1 MEKTMNEQRT
11 VKDLAIGDVIQVEGF
26 DDHLTVRSAKKIK
39 KGLDAGKLQVTL
51 VTPDGETEVMGFDPE
66 ERVKVVGKDAAGGK
80 GQSAGKSRTDGKSK
94 GKTKGK
100 AKAKAERGAQTAAAP
115 EPESPAPEAAAP
127 QPAQANAETPKKRR
141 RRQQSAEGAKK
152 LSAIDAA
159 AQVLAKARTAMNC
172 QELIQAM
179 AEQGLW
185 TSPGGKTPAA
195 TLYSAILRETQTK
208 GNDARFKKTERG
220 KFKAA
225 HPQ

>member
-1 MEKTMNEQRT
+1 MEKIMSEQRT

-39 KGLDAGKLQVTL
+39 KGLDAGKLQVRL

-80 GQSAGKSRTDGKSK
+80 GQSNGKSGRDGKSK

-100 AKAKAERGAQTAAAP
+100 AKGKAERRAQTAAAP
-115 EPESPAPEAAAP
+115 EPESPASEAAAP
-127 QPAQANAETPKKRR
+127 QPAPAKAETPKKS

-152 LSAIDAA
+152 LSALDAA

-172 QELIQAM
+172 QELVQAM

-195 TLYSAILRETQTK
+195 TLYSAILRELQTK
-208 GNDARFKKTERG
+208 GNDARFKKSERG
-220 KFKAA
+220 KFEAA
-225 HPQ
+225 NSKQ